1 METLKFNLVL
11 RVSIWKLLNLKVLF
25 FEAQPFYF
33 PRPSPP
39 KLISRGPYKF
49 ISRGP
54 AHQNKTPRPS
64 PRGGRGHINSFSE
77 AQSTKKTKSV
87 FAFAHS
93 KQAPP
98 ISFLGHPPFVF
109 FLPITKTKRLPLVIF
124 FIEGALNAKNTFKIL
139 FCCVDPNHQ
148 NFEKPKADFGERLV
162 RQNPW
167 PNSKTPSTKPIRGP
181 RAQDPA

>member
-1 METLKFNLVL
+1 MEALKFKTV
-11 RVSIWKLLNLKVLF
+11 VFWGPAFLF
-25 FEAQPFYF
+25 PKAQPTKINFPRPIQIYF

-39 KLISRGPYKF
+39 KQNPPPLPQGGEGAYKF
-49 ISRGP
+49 IFWGP
-54 AHQNKTPRPS
+54 VHQQKLNQCLRLLIQN
-64 PRGGRGHINSFSE
+64 RHLR
-77 AQSTKKTKSV
+77 
-87 FAFAHS
+87 
-93 KQAPP
+93 
-98 ISFLGHPPFVF
+98 FLFLATHHLFFV
-109 FLPITKTKRLPLVIF
+109 LPITKTKRLPLVIF